1 MNDQDKILMVKKA
14 ADDSALLRK
23 AVSEQIAEKL
33 VALSGVM
40 SGVIGTGGR
49 IFLAANGVLAGIA
62 SGLAAELLVR
72 TGRDRNRQSLPAIAL
87 NADSSVLTDAAN
99 QYGFEHAYARQVDG
113 LGRKGDLLL
122 VMSVDGR
129 CANLVR
135 AVQAARERQMIS
147 CAMVGASGGELLKLA
162 DRALLVPHPSPQRI
176 QEELLFLT
184 HALVDLLERDLF
196 A

>member
-1 MNDQDKILMVKKA
+1 MNDLDKLQLIRKA
-14 ADDSALLRK
+14 ADDSVLLRK
-23 AVSEQIAEKL
+23 TVTEQVGERL
-33 VALSGVM
+33 VALASVV

-49 IFLAANGVLAGIA
+49 VFIAANGVLAGVA
-62 SGLAAELLVR
+62 SGLAAELMVR
-72 TGRDRNRQSLPAIAL
+72 TGNDRNRQSLPAIAL

-99 QYGFEHAYARQVDG
+99 QYGFEQAYARQVDG
-113 LGRKGDLLL
+113 LGRKGDLLIVL
-122 VMSVDGR
+122 SVDGR

-135 AVQAARERQMIS
+135 AVQAARERHMIS
-147 CAMVGASGGELLKLA
+147 CALVGNSGGELLKLA

>member
-1 MNDQDKILMVKKA
+1 MNDQDRLQIVKKA

-23 AVSEQIAEKL
+23 TVAEQIGDKL
-33 VALSGVM
+33 VSVASMV

-49 IFLAANGVLAGIA
+49 VFIAANGVLAGIA

-72 TGRDRNRQSLPAIAL
+72 TGSDRNRQALPAIAL

-99 QYGFEHAYARQVDG
+99 QYGFEYAYARQVDG
-113 LGRKGDLLL
+113 LGRKGDLLIVL
-122 VMSVDGR
+122 SVDGR

-135 AVQAARERQMIS
+135 AVQTARERHMIS
-147 CAMVGASGGELLKLA
+147 CALVGGSGGELLKLA

-176 QEELLFLT
+176 QEELMFLA
-184 HALVDLLERDLF
+184 HSLVDLLERDLF